1 MGRLVLLTLFLYLKN
16 VEFFYFIGYIHRR
29 RSENA
34 VKEKLINWIKK
45 NKEKKWMLFLDQL
58 GFRFTDDNVSSI
70 GSQLAYYA
78 VLSIFPFIIFLLNII
93 RYTPLASTEILNSL
107 VSVLPLDTQTI
118 ITDIVTGI
126 IDGSSGTLLSVSAL
140 AGLWTASYGIMHL
153 IKAINKA
160 YDYEEQRSFIKLR
173 LVSMFFTLVLSV
185 LIILVFISL
194 VFGEVIG
201 QKLFTVMHG
210 SSLFEIIWPIL
221 RIGIALLFMFIAFI
235 LLYKFA
241 PAFPK
246 GSRMTIKET
255 LPGSIFVTVGWSIA
269 SFIFSF
275 YVNNF
280 GKYSVTYGS
289 LGGVIVFLI
298 WLYLSSIIV
307 VLGGEVNATAEY
319 FKINNWTYDGKKSVI
334 KDFIEEKDNETEVL

>member
-1 MGRLVLLTLFLYLKN
+1 M
-16 VEFFYFIGYIHRR
+16 
-29 RSENA
+29 
-34 VKEKLINWIKK
+34 KEKLIKWLKQ
-45 NKEKKWMLFLDQL
+45 NKEKKWMLFSDQL
-58 GFRFTDDNVSSI
+58 MYRFQDDNVSSI

-140 AGLWTASYGIMHL
+140 AGLWTASSGIMHL

-160 YDYEEQRSFIKLR
+160 YDYEEERPFIKLR
-173 LVSMFFTLVLSV
+173 LVSVFFTLVLSI
-185 LIILVFISL
+185 LIVLVFISL

-201 QKLFTVMHG
+201 QKLFTLMHG
-210 SSLFEIIWPIL
+210 SSIFEIIWPIL

-246 GSRMTIKET
+246 GSRMTLKEA
-255 LPGSIFVTVGWSIA
+255 LPGSIFVTFGWAIS
-269 SFIFSF
+269 SVLFSF

-298 WLYLSSIIV
+298 WLYISSIIV
-307 VLGGEVNATAEY
+307 VLGGEVNATVEY
-319 FKINNWTYDGKKSVI
+319 FKINNWTYDRKKSTI
-334 KDFIEEKDNETEVL
+334 KDFIEKKDDTHKVL

>member
-1 MGRLVLLTLFLYLKN
+1 MLG
-16 VEFFYFIGYIHRR
+16 IIDRR
-29 RSENA
+29 RSERNL
-34 VKEKLINWIKK
+34 KEKLINWLRK
-45 NKEKKWMLFLDQL
+45 NKGKKWMLFLDQL
-58 GFRFTDDNVSSI
+58 MFRFKDDNVSSI
-70 GSQLAYYA
+70 GSQLAYYS

-140 AGLWTASYGIMHL
+140 AGLWTASSGIMHL

-160 YDYEEQRSFIKLR
+160 YDYKEQRFFIKLR
-173 LVSMFFTLVLSV
+173 LVSVFFTLVLSI
-185 LIILVFISL
+185 LIVLVFISL

-201 QKLFTVMHG
+201 QKLFTLMHG

-246 GSRMTIKET
+246 ESRMTAKET
-255 LPGSIFVTVGWSIA
+255 LPGSIFVTIGWAVS
-269 SFIFSF
+269 SVLFSF

-280 GKYSVTYGS
+280 GKYSMTYGS

-298 WLYLSSIIV
+298 WLYISSIIV
-307 VLGGEVNATAEY
+307 VLGGEVNATVEY
-319 FKINNWTYDGKKSVI
+319 LKINNWTYDRKKSVI
-334 KDFIEEKDNETEVL
+334 KDFIEE